1 MIKMHNNSLYNNN
14 KIININKISNINNNF
29 NSKIIIISNTN

>member
-14 KIININKISNINNNF
+14 KIINTNKISNINNNF

>member
-1 MIKMHNNSLYNNN
+1 MIKMHNNSIYN
-14 KIININKISNINNNF
+14 KIINTNKISNINNNF